1 MLDLKIGSLDLAVI
15 ILYLVV
21 VVALGCWAGW
31 SQRRGAEG
39 SGYFLASRSL
49 TWPLIGLA
57 LFATNISTIELV
69 SLAEEGYK
77 SGLVYGNLEWMAAL
91 TLVVLALFFAPF
103 YIRSKVTTLPD
114 FLLKRYNNHCRIFQV
129 VIAIFSAIFIHIGF
143 VLFAGAQVMEGL
155 FQMDMMVSITIILA
169 ITGLYTI
176 VGGLKAVVLTEAVQ
190 TVVLIAGSVIM
201 TIIGFS
207 HVGGWEGLKEVVEP
221 DKLTL
226 LRSQATAKATGAAD
240 MSWYAILLGYPI
252 IGIWYF
258 CTDQTIVQ
266 RVLGAKDEKHA
277 QIGPIFAGF
286 IKILPIFIFVM
297 PGVICYALIQKGL
310 LGSLPTGPDGEEDP
324 AQTYAYLIATI
335 LPPGVR
341 GIVAAAMLAALM
353 STVAGALNSIATVF
367 CYDIYKP
374 MRPNASDRNLIIVGR
389 LVTLIAMVLAILWAP
404 KISDFE
410 SILQGN
416 TTMICYIAPSI
427 TAVFLGGV
435 LWRGASARGA
445 FITLCAGTAMG
456 AVVFILD
463 FFRGEWPYSF
473 MVTSFWMFVICVVIL
488 VAVSRFL
495 PHEHTSE
502 SQELVWSN
510 PLEALRAPGWPGWRN
525 YKFLAVLLL
534 GIMILLYLMFDLH
547 WI

>member
-1 MLDLKIGSLDLAVI
+1 MFDLKIGAIDLAVI

-21 VVALGCWAGW
+21 IVALGCWAGW
-31 SQRRGAEG
+31 NQRRGAEG

-103 YIRSKVTTLPD
+103 YIRSKVATLPE
-114 FLLKRYNNHCRIFQV
+114 FLLKRYNNPCRIFQV
-129 VIAIFSAIFIHIGF
+129 IIAIFSAIFIHIGF
-143 VLFAGAQVMEGL
+143 ALFAGAKVMQGL
-155 FQMDMMVSITIILA
+155 FQMDLMVSITIILA

-190 TVVLIAGSVIM
+190 TIVLIAGSVIM
-201 TIIGFS
+201 TVIGFS
-207 HVGGWEGLKEVVEP
+207 HIGGWEGLKEVVEP

-226 LRSQATAKATGAAD
+226 LRSHETAAATGAAD

-277 QIGPIFAGF
+277 QLGPIFAGF

-297 PGVICYALIQKGL
+297 PGVICYALIKKDL
-310 LGSLPTGPDGEEDP
+310 LGPLPMSDGEEDT
-324 AQTYAYLIATI
+324 AQTYAFLIATI

-374 MRPNASDRNLIIVGR
+374 MRPNASDRNLILVGR
-389 LVTLIAMVLAILWAP
+389 LATLIAIVLAILWAP
-404 KISDFE
+404 RISDFE

-456 AVVFILD
+456 AVVFFLD

-488 VAVSRFL
+488 IAASKFL
-495 PHEHTSE
+495 PQQLTAESE
-502 SQELVWSN
+502 KLVWSH
-510 PLEALRAPGWPGWRN
+510 PLAALRTPGWAGWRN
-525 YKFLAVLLL
+525 YKFLAALLL
-534 GIMILLYLMFDLH
+534 GIMVLLYLMFDLH